1 VIFVTIS
8 VQEIADLAAIIRKR
22 AEICMDGDKTVL
34 RIFKWVGIVALVAV
48 PIAVLLKRRS
58 EKESSTESD
67 YQDEAD
73 IFAQDLR
80 D

>member
-1 VIFVTIS
+1 
-8 VQEIADLAAIIRKR
+8 
-22 AEICMDGDKTVL
+22 MDGDKTVL